1 MTDRKV
7 HMQNPKIDKF
17 LKNTIQWRDEF
28 TLLRSIILDC
38 DLNEELKWGVPCYTF
53 DDKNIVLIHG
63 FKKYCAIL
71 FIKGALLQD
80 PESILIQQTKNV
92 QAARQIRFTNIKQI
106 NNLRSIIQK
115 YIYQAIEIEKAGLEV
130 NFKKDNLDSLP
141 DELISA
147 FKTDQSL
154 KDAFEKLTP
163 GRQRAY
169 ILYFTQPKQTKTK
182 IARIEKWIPQIIA
195 GKGLND

>member
-106 NNLRSIIQK
+106 NNLRLIIQK

-147 FKTDQSL
+147 FKTNQSL

>member
-1 MTDRKV
+1 
-7 HMQNPKIDKF
+7 MQNLKIDEF

-71 FIKGALLQD
+71 CIKGALLQD

>member
-147 FKTDQSL
+147 FKTNQSL
-154 KDAFEKLTP
+154 KDAFEELTP

>member
-147 FKTDQSL
+147 FKTNQSL